1 MTMKWTAAHLPD
13 LTGKTVVVTGAT
25 GGIGLVTTR
34 ELARAGADVVMA
46 VRDPAKGAQ
55 VAGTFG
61 RTRGQ
66 IDVQR
71 LDVASLASIRAFVD
85 SWSGSVDVLINNAG
99 IMMVPYANTHEG
111 LESQM
116 ATNYFGPFALTNA
129 MLPRIT
135 DRVVSVASQLH
146 RMGTMRPDDLN
157 WRKRKY
163 NPWNAYCDS
172 KLDLLLFSYEL
183 QRRLEAVDS
192 PVRSVV
198 AHPGIARTNLVSHVG
213 GVSGWLNGLAQPL
226 LNDAE
231 HGALPT
237 LYAATQKIDGNA
249 YVGPDGVA
257 SVRGYPKVG
266 KPSRAARDPKSAA
279 LLWDT
284 TVRVVGE
291 EFSFPLDQPR

>member
-1 MTMKWTAAHLPD
+1 MKWTAAHLPD